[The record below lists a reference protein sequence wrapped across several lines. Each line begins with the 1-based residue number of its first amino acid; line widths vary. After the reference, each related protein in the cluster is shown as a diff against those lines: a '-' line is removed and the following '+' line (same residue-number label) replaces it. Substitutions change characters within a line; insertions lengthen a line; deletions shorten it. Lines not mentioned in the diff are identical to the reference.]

1 MQANGDRFE
10 AAYNRIDALLRKK
23 VGGARDLSFSAI
35 VQDAARKDATVRAN
49 RENLLEYAELRN
61 AIVHNRGKTPVLL
74 ADPRDDVVVDIE
86 RICEWLSHPKTLR
99 QLTRSP
105 QLRIFPASD
114 ALPEALLYMRENDF
128 SQVIALQ
135 GGRYIILSR
144 EGIAH
149 WLANKSKEDM
159 ISISD
164 TRLSDVLSFEPK
176 NTCVY
181 LKPDDTID
189 LAGEVF
195 ANDIGKRIFCV
206 LVTQHA
212 TPKERPINIVTPW
225 DFLAAAYGVAWS
237 LALPRKITEVDSS
250 TTFRTSRADEM

>member
-1 MQANGDRFE
+1 MRSNGDRFE

-49 RENLLEYAELRN
+49 RENLLEYEELRN
-61 AIVHNRGKTPVLL
+61 AIVHDRGKTPVLL

-99 QLTRSP
+99 QLTRCP
-105 QLRIFPASD
+105 QLRIFTASG
-114 ALPEALLYMRENDF
+114 ALPEALLHMRENDF

-135 GGRYIILSR
+135 DGRYIILST

-149 WLANKSKEDM
+149 WLENKSKEDI
-159 ISISD
+159 ISIAD
-164 TRLSDVLSFEPK
+164 TRLTDVLNFEPK

-189 LAGEVF
+189 LAREVF

-206 LVTQHA
+206 LVTQDA
-212 TPKERPINIVTPW
+212 SPKERPINILTPW
-225 DFLAAAYGVAWS
+225 DFLVAACGAAWS
-237 LALPRKITEVDSS
+237 LPLPRKITAYSS
-250 TTFRTSRADEM
+250 